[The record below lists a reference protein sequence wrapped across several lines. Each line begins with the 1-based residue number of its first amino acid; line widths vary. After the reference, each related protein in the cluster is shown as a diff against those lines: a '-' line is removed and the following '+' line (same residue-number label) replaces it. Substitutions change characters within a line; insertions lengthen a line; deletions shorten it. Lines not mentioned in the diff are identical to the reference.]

1 MYMIF
6 CVLTFVLAIPISIV
20 PDTINDIYNTVGIV
34 FTMKNNLTKYLENGE
49 KITGTTYIIPNNG
62 YCRVYIVKDFECNL
76 TCRNIF
82 KYPSFVPST
91 VTYAKSFKTLE
102 DAIIWQSNK
111 IKKYGFLIDNSI
123 VNIIRGGDYDAS
135 YALNA
140 VLTIKAEEAKTS
152 LAGAITT
159 STPYFGSFDIAIL
172 GFVREY
178 RQQKHKDIG
187 CIDIKQQN

>member
-1 MYMIF
+1 MIF

-20 PDTINDIYNTVGIV
+20 PDTINDIYNIVGIN
-34 FTMKNNLTKYLENGE
+34 FIMKNNLTKYLENGE

-111 IKKYGFLIDNSI
+111 IKKYGFLIDNSRI
-123 VNIIRGGDYDAS
+123 KIIRANDDDVS
-135 YALNA
+135 RALNA

-159 STPYFGSFDIAIL
+159 NTPYFDSFDIAIL
-172 GFVREY
+172 RFVREY
-178 RQQKHKDIG
+178 RQQKHKNIG